1 MYFNYRATDLPYVR
15 HWLDTVTSSARLSMR
30 HLDKGWFPTC
40 RLPGVVLL
48 VTFIEETS
56 SGITNKDGD
65 MSRQLSEAVRV
76 ASKGTCH
83 VYVSVCLRLRVRV
96 CVRVHVG
103 ILTHCIIREL

>member
-1 MYFNYRATDLPYVR
+1 MYFNYRATDLPYVC
-15 HWLDTVTSSARLSMR
+15 HWLDTVTSSARVSVR

-56 SGITNKDGD
+56 SGITNKDAD

-83 VYVSVCLRLRVRV
+83 VYVSVSASLSVFV
-96 CVRVHVG
+96 CVHVG
-103 ILTHCIIREL
+103 IVTYCIIREL